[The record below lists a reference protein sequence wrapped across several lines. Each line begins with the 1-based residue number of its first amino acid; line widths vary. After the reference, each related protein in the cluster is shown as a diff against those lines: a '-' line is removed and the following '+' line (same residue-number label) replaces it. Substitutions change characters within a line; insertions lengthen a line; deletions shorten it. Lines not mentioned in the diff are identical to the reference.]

1 MFDIREGGNIY
12 LTQREKGI
20 VSTKVLHHV
29 KVWPP
34 ASASELLQLSP
45 SSAASSILSPAQPHS
60 SYQEQFLHLAT
71 KLSLYTS
78 FLANLDLISQKF
90 LVGE

>member
-29 KVWPP
+29 KV
-34 ASASELLQLSP
+34 
-45 SSAASSILSPAQPHS
+45 
-60 SYQEQFLHLAT
+60 
-71 KLSLYTS
+71 
-78 FLANLDLISQKF
+78 
-90 LVGE
+90 